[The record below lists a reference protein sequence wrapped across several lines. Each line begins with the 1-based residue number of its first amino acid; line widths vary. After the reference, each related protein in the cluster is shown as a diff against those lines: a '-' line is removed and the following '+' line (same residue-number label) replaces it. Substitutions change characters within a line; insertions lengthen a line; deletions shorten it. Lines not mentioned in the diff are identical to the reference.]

1 MSTTENLRRSSRI
14 KARVKEEKLKKNT
27 SFSSDEDIN
36 VNSINAIENEL
47 KDVEENIQKPN
58 YFQMMILVEK
68 HYINF
73 KHLVNEMP

>member
-27 SFSSDEDIN
+27 SFSSDEDNN
-36 VNSINAIENEL
+36 VNSISAIENEL

>member
-58 YFQMMILVEK
+58 YFQMMILAEK